1 MQVAKECTVSLS
13 TSLRIL
19 PQNQLLTALP
29 PKTYARLLTKLEIV
43 PLIFKR
49 VIYLP
54 GYLPQH
60 VYFPLSGVI
69 SLLTILADG
78 TETEVGIV
86 GNEGIA
92 GISVFLGVDTTSSKA
107 LVQIPGDAMR
117 MRISDFKAEILDNE
131 LHNLLQRYTQTLIG
145 QISQAVAC
153 NCHDSVE
160 ERCCRWLLMCHDR
173 AKSDHFPITHEFL
186 SHMLGVR
193 RASVTVVAGML
204 QKAGLISY
212 SRGRITIL
220 NRRGLEEVACECY
233 QTIKSEFDRVFSVTV
248 VTTLGSRRAD
258 MKKSPNELS
267 GLFCRIADRL
277 VEYNE

>member
-1 MQVAKECTVSLS
+1 MV
-13 TSLRIL
+13 
-19 PQNQLLTALP
+19 
-29 PKTYARLLTKLEIV
+29 
-43 PLIFKR
+43 FKQ
-49 VIYLP
+49 VIYQP
-54 GYLPQH
+54 GELIQH
-60 VYFPLSGVI
+60 VYFPLSGVV

-92 GISVFLGVDTTSSKA
+92 GISAFLGIDTTSLKA

-117 MRISDFKAEILDNE
+117 MRTSDFQAELLDGA

-145 QISQAVAC
+145 QISQSVAC
-153 NCHDSVE
+153 NRHHSVE

-212 SRGRITIL
+212 SRGRMIIL
-220 NRRGLEEVACECY
+220 DRPGLEEVSCECY
-233 QTIKSEFDRVFSVTV
+233 GSVKAEFDRVFSV
-248 VTTLGSRRAD
+248 
-258 MKKSPNELS
+258 
-267 GLFCRIADRL
+267 IAL
-277 VEYNE
+277 